1 LEDPSVPVM
10 RQLAK
15 QTYRGARMLQH
26 EAEKT
31 RLWHN
36 IWEKI
41 KMFLSIKPVFQSI
54 FNDLLLGRVA

>member
-1 LEDPSVPVM
+1 M